1 MNEGRLQMDEARSS
15 LSPHPSPRLLQA
27 AKHQKKTTR
36 ESMDP
41 AQQPNS
47 IQILTKDELVHVF
60 SFIGIFD
67 YPVALRET
75 CRHFSNEIDWGLIIR
90 NCVLCRWWVGSNSKS
105 KAKRSLQNLYMQQTI
120 RQRFICQVLVN
131 PTLNGT
137 LMRELLLMAVN
148 ENDTETVHLLL
159 AEETC
164 KVDGVLDKALIR
176 DKTEVAAI
184 LQNDPRVKSLIVMCS
199 KCNENPGCM
208 TCRSLS
214 LAIIGCA
221 DPDGA
226 SKKYCKICQPIRHG
240 QLCIVCEKY
249 SCEHC
254 QNSLG
259 IVYEQHARCTTCS
272 SMACES
278 ELDFRHEYEPC
289 FRKCKNWN
297 WCENTQC
304 NNCRK
309 GPSGWYQCA
318 GDLDH
323 LFCQDC
329 EPDVMKYYDNADL
342 EHGQSLCSVCHNNDR
357 RCWNSDVC
365 GEKERDS
372 LSGSSVWYVCPENSD
387 HMFCP
392 NCDPTTPGNMRDIM
406 IEDEDRC
413 FDLEKCPACQGFTV
427 DD

>member
-1 MNEGRLQMDEARSS
+1 MKDDCKSTKLAAHPLCSN
-15 LSPHPSPRLLQA
+15 PSPRLLQVM
-27 AKHQKKTTR
+27 KRQKNMTR

-60 SFIGIFD
+60 SFIGLFD
-67 YPVALRET
+67 HPLALRET
-75 CRHFSNEIDWGLIIR
+75 CRQFSNEIDWSLIIR
-90 NCVLCRWWVGSNSKS
+90 NCVLCNPLGCPGF
-105 KAKRSLQNLYMQQTI
+105 LQRQFQMTYIQQTI
-120 RQRFICQVLVN
+120 HQQFSCQVLVN
-131 PTLNGT
+131 PTLNDT
-137 LMRELLLMAVN
+137 LMRDLLLMAVN
-148 ENDTETVHLLL
+148 ENDTETVHLLLL

-184 LQNDPRVKSLIVMCS
+184 LQNNPRVLSLIVMCS
-199 KCNENPGCM
+199 ECNENPGCM

-214 LAIIGCA
+214 LAVIGCA

-226 SKKYCKICQPIRHG
+226 STKYCKICQPNRQSHF
-240 QLCIVCEKY
+240 CIVCKKY
-249 SCEHC
+249 SCERC
-254 QNSLG
+254 QSSWD
-259 IVYEQHARCTTCS
+259 IMYEQHARCTTLF

-278 ELDFRHEYEPC
+278 DLDFRHKYAPC

-304 NNCRK
+304 NNCQK

-329 EPDVMKYYDNADL
+329 EPDVTKYYDNVDL

-372 LSGSSVWYVCPENSD
+372 LSG
-387 HMFCP
+387 
-392 NCDPTTPGNMRDIM
+392 
-406 IEDEDRC
+406 
-413 FDLEKCPACQGFTV
+413 
-427 DD
+427 